1 MAALHCCICAIL
13 HKVQEMSS
21 TGVHGSSLLIA
32 DEQVQNVTQA
42 VKEILTPFTVVT
54 VADGEHALKEL
65 HHTIIDA
72 VHAELLW
79 RICSESNLNQAVK
92 AQSQLLT
99 GSLAVSIVRAIK
111 NADTKDLYL
120 SASVQP
126 GSSPSIKEEP
136 LVSSQIFDNAL
147 LASQVSSRGFPAV
160 LLTQRHKKAGL
171 TLAKM
176 YVSEPKLLLGN
187 RIEDRWDQERDFG

>member
-1 MAALHCCICAIL
+1 
-13 HKVQEMSS
+13 MSS

-42 VKEILTPFTVVT
+42 VKEILAPFTAVT

-79 RICSESNLNQAVK
+79 RIGSESKLSQAVK

-111 NADTKDLYL
+111 NADTKDH

-147 LASQVSSRGFPAV
+147 LASQVSSRGRQKGSLQLCNF
-160 LLTQRHKKAGL
+160 GG
-171 TLAKM
+171 
-176 YVSEPKLLLGN
+176 S
-187 RIEDRWDQERDFG
+187 IDRKSVV